1 MDLPPG
7 LAGPVDVE
15 LAKLE
20 DTIPGENAMRGGSV
34 YELKWDGYRLAV
46 VHDDD
51 GVRLWSR
58 NRTDLTSRFPD
69 VAAAA
74 SEHVDVGTVL
84 DGEVVVWNG
93 ARLDF
98 DLLQRR
104 LVTAAARVPA
114 LAREHPAS
122 FVAFDLLARDGRDL
136 RRRSW
141 DKRRASLEDVAAGWV
156 PPLQLSPY
164 TRELVEARRWFQEYR
179 PAGIEGLVVKGAA
192 TTYTP
197 GKRGWVKVKSR
208 ETREVIVGAVIGSL
222 TAPDAIVAGLV
233 DGDDQLIIVGRSTP
247 LSVAQARSLAPVLR
261 APTGPHPWPD
271 KIASGGF
278 GGGRDKVAITHVDP
292 VVVVEVTADTAL
304 QAGRFRHPLRFV
316 RHRPDLQPGDLPPL

>member
-122 FVAFDLLARDGRDL
+122 F
-136 RRRSW
+136 
-141 DKRRASLEDVAAGWV
+141 V